1 MLEFH
6 NALDLDLYQWLQIFL
21 CAIGIGMAKT
31 GLGGIGLLVVPVM
44 ASLFGAKAST
54 GVLLIILILA
64 DIFGVIYYHQHA
76 DLKKL
81 IKLAPS
87 TIIGIIIGVFAGN
100 QVDKEQFKFFLALI
114 VVIGVLLMFFNSMK
128 ENENKDPN
136 LFLTSSFGI
145 LGGFS
150 TMIGNAAG
158 PVMTVYFLSIG
169 FKKNKFIG
177 TAAWFFL
184 AVNIFKVPFH
194 IFSWKTINLSILYF
208 GLSLAPF
215 IVIGALSGVWVVKKI
230 PEKPYRLILFVS
242 VLLSVLKLL
251 FIF

>member
-1 MLEFH
+1 
-6 NALDLDLYQWLQIFL
+6 
-21 CAIGIGMAKT
+21 
-31 GLGGIGLLVVPVM
+31 
-44 ASLFGAKAST
+44 
-54 GVLLIILILA
+54 
-64 DIFGVIYYHQHA
+64 
-76 DLKKL
+76 
-81 IKLAPS
+81 
-87 TIIGIIIGVFAGN
+87 
-100 QVDKEQFKFFLALI
+100 
-114 VVIGVLLMFFNSMK
+114 
-128 ENENKDPN
+128 
-136 LFLTSSFGI
+136 
-145 LGGFS
+145 
-150 TMIGNAAG
+150 MIGNAAG

-208 GLSLAPF
+208 GLSLVPF